1 MIGAIRLP
9 VGEFLDVSLVIVRR
23 RRQRLS
29 LEIVS
34 GRLTG
39 SPLVVAG
46 PGSWRQVGLDEDVR
60 QDLIGVVVQSPE
72 LVSQPEIDH
81 FRKVEG
87 LEGIDVNV
95 LALVEDQLA
104 GHRQMRQ
111 PVR

>member
-1 MIGAIRLP
+1 MVGAIRLP
-9 VGEFLDVSLVIVRR
+9 VGEFLNVILVIVRR
-23 RRQRLS
+23 CGQGLPLEVVVDRLPCC
-29 LEIVS
+29 
-34 GRLTG
+34 
-39 SPLVVAG
+39 PLVVAG
-46 PGSWRQVGLDEDVR
+46 PGCRCQVGLDEDAR